1 MIKLRNA
8 NGYGPYSDPYELI
21 IYNNQVTSQQE
32 STSAPIDPLLLPSKP
47 RILASL
53 YDKLNGNFYLKWLL
67 DNTGGSELEELNVTF
82 LEYGSG
88 PVKTFFKSNYYY
100 IF

>member
-1 MIKLRNA
+1 MSIRLKNSV
-8 NGYGPYSDPYELI
+8 GYSLYSRSIEILLLNIPSD
-21 IYNNQVTSQQE
+21 QVTSQQE
-32 STSAPIDPLLLPSKP
+32 STSAPIDPSLLPSKP
-47 RILASL
+47 TILVSL

-88 PVKTFFKSNYYY
+88 PVRTFFKSN
-100 IF
+100 